1 MPASQAHVLISSG
14 IDYDSPLIAIEIH
27 LEPRLESKCTSMQR
41 RFKQFI
47 VLSTSMIKIIKPSS
61 YVGRLPK
68 CSPQE
73 SERAQSA
80 GGVPIR
86 DTSSSS
92 SSSSSSLCGP
102 DERVEEEEEEEPSS
116 DQGTGVTGSALGG
129 QKHINSRETW
139 QNFWD
144 LGLGFG
150 IWIRDLGFGDM
161 VFGTVELSMGYTILE
176 LTRAH

>member
-1 MPASQAHVLISSG
+1 MYIYAAQVQTIHCAFYFNDKNNQAKLIRWTPPKMQPTG
-14 IDYDSPLIAIEIH
+14 IGEG
-27 LEPRLESKCTSMQR
+27 T
-41 RFKQFI
+41 I
-47 VLSTSMIKIIKPSS
+47 VSAT
-61 YVGRLPK
+61 
-68 CSPQE
+68 
-73 SERAQSA
+73 SA

-102 DERVEEEEEEEPSS
+102 DEREEEEEEEEPSS

-161 VFGTVELSMGYTILE
+161 AFGTVELSMGYTILE